1 MCVFPPPPLSQF
13 LCSLSSSMK
22 KKLVDHVDFFYTI
35 SLSISLSSL
44 LFSIKKKRVDHV
56 CFLST
61 ISLWISFFIVVFYK
75 EESLQIMCIFSP
87 PSHTQS
93 LSLHCCFL
101 WRSLYINHVL
111 SPTSLS
117 QNWISFHFLFSMKKK
132 LNISCVFFSHCC
144 FLISCHHGMFFL
156 DHLSQLSFNLFLFV
170 FYEEEPWGSNVSLLT
185 NHSLVSL
192 THI

>member
-1 MCVFPPPPLSQF
+1 MWVFSTHLSLNF
-13 LCSLSSSMK
+13 SLFI
-22 KKLVDHVDFFYTI
+22 VVFY
-35 SLSISLSSL
+35 
-44 LFSIKKKRVDHV
+44 KEEACGHV

-61 ISLWISFFIVVFYK
+61 ISLSISFFIVVFYK

-101 WRSLYINHVL
+101 WSSLYINDVL

-144 FLISCHHGMFFL
+144 FLISCHHGMYFL
-156 DHLSQLSFNLFLFV
+156 DHLSLNYLLISFCLFSMKKNLEDYMCLCSQITLSYPSHTSHHAVCFSSTISLSTWNLFIV
-170 FYEEEPWGSNVSLLT
+170 
-185 NHSLVSL
+185 
-192 THI
+192 

>member
-1 MCVFPPPPLSQF
+1 MWIFSTPSLSQF
-13 LCSLSSSMK
+13 LSL
-22 KKLVDHVDFFYTI
+22 HCCFA
-35 SLSISLSSL
+35 
-44 LFSIKKKRVDHV
+44 IKKKRVDHV

-93 LSLHCCFL
+93 LS
-101 WRSLYINHVL
+101 
-111 SPTSLS
+111 

-156 DHLSQLSFNLFLFV
+156 DHLSLNHLLISFCLFSMKKNLEDQMCLCSQITLSYLSHTSHHALCFSSTISLSTWNLFIV
-170 FYEEEPWGSNVSLLT
+170 
-185 NHSLVSL
+185 
-192 THI
+192 